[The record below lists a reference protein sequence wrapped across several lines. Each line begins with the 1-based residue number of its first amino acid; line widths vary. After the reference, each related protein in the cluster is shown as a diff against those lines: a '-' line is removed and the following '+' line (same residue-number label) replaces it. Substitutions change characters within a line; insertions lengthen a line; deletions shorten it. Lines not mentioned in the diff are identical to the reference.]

1 MCVCV
6 CVCVCVC
13 TFKAGGGRRGG
24 ECILCFVRCACMYAY
39 YPLPLSPSPSASPSV
54 IARSLPPL
62 RHCYLLCRA
71 LRDSTAGFAFID
83 RRDRKRPEFTCVH
96 VQHNVCYSTAC
107 GCACECS
114 VLASESSS
122 ASVERHTAQGC
133 FDLQDIGSSCRFQQI
148 CPEGHH
154 STLRAKAR
162 ENGSLLTSLD
172 GERSGATFL
181 CQHGV

>member
-1 MCVCV
+1 
-6 CVCVCVC
+6 
-13 TFKAGGGRRGG
+13 
-24 ECILCFVRCACMYAY
+24 MYAY

-54 IARSLPPL
+54 IARSLPSL

-71 LRDSTAGFAFID
+71 LGDSTAGYAFID
-83 RRDRKRPEFTCVH
+83 RRDSQRPEFTCVH

-181 CQHGV
+181 CPHERVGKVPDLPAGHEQAPSFSTALP